1 MKAVNLFGVGLIAF
15 AASISAQTKPGAPA
29 VPPGASA
36 PKPVPMADGEIRKVN
51 KAAATI
57 TLRHGPIPSLNMP
70 AMTMDYKVANP
81 KFLDAFKPGDK
92 VRFTADKI
100 GDQYTVT
107 RLEAAK

>member
-1 MKAVNLFGVGLIAF
+1 MKAVSLFVIALIALPPTVL
-15 AASISAQTKPGAPA
+15 AQTKPVAPA

-36 PKPVPMADGEIRKVN
+36 PKAVPMADGEIRKVN
-51 KAAATI
+51 KAAATM
-57 TLRHGPIPSLNMP
+57 TLRHGAIPSLNMP

-81 KFLDAFKPGDK
+81 KFLEAFKPGDK

-100 GDQYTVT
+100 GDDYTVT